1 MISEESLLEFSGAL
15 FKSVWALELL
25 FALKRQPDRGWQTSD
40 IIKELRGSQV
50 VAAEALN
57 NLIAAGLVIQ
67 DDGGRYC
74 YQPGSPVMDEMVVE
88 LEKLYAL
95 KPTSVIRKIVTS
107 PSMKL
112 HLLSDAFRI
121 KND

>member
-25 FALKRQPDRGWQTSD
+25 LALKRRSDRAWLTSE
-40 IIKELRGSQV
+40 IIRELRGSQV

-57 NLIAAGLVIQ
+57 NLIGAGLVTQ
-67 DDGGRYC
+67 DDNGRYR
-74 YQPGSPVMDEMVVE
+74 YQPGSLAVDVMIAE

-95 KPTSVIRKIVTS
+95 KPTSVIYKIVTS
-107 PSMKL
+107 PSLKL
-112 HLLSDAFRI
+112 QILSDAFRI
-121 KND
+121 KE

>member
-25 FALKRQPDRGWQTSD
+25 LALKRRSDRAWLTSE
-40 IIKELRGSQV
+40 IIRELRGSQV

-57 NLIAAGLVIQ
+57 NLIGAGLVTQ
-67 DDGGRYC
+67 DDNGRYR
-74 YQPGSPVMDEMVVE
+74 YQPGSLAVDEMIAE

-95 KPTSVIRKIVTS
+95 KPTSVIYKIVTS
-107 PSMKL
+107 PSLKL
-112 HLLSDAFRI
+112 QILSDAFRI
-121 KND
+121 KE